1 MIQGTVKKVEWIN
14 PHSWI
19 TIDVKTANGAVETW
33 EIEAG
38 APNAMFRR
46 GFNKDS
52 LPIGTEIVVT
62 GYLAKNGLH
71 RINGRDL
78 TFPDGRKLF
87 MPTSNPFREESPKRR
102 ISKARVA
109 AAGRHVREMTSLLL
123 SVCLVSP
130 AIGSRLLFKPVATI
144 SQIMSAITLPY
155 SDALVYI
162 QRNPPQNRSRLGDA
176 GSAGADACRIRKPD
190 NDERAA
196 PKIRASG

>member
-1 MIQGTVKKVEWIN
+1 MTNRFFSAVATAACGVLLFVATVPAWAHHSFAAEYDADMPAKIQGIVKKVEWIN

-78 TFPDGRKLF
+78 TFPDGKKLF
-87 MPTSNPFREESPKRR
+87 MPTSNPFQGGESEK
-102 ISKARVA
+102 K
-109 AAGRHVREMTSLLL
+109 
-123 SVCLVSP
+123 
-130 AIGSRLLFKPVATI
+130 
-144 SQIMSAITLPY
+144 
-155 SDALVYI
+155 D
-162 QRNPPQNRSRLGDA
+162 
-176 GSAGADACRIRKPD
+176 
-190 NDERAA
+190 
-196 PKIRASG
+196 

>member
-1 MIQGTVKKVEWIN
+1 MARTFFGVTLSVACGALLFISTVPAWAHHSFAAEYDADKPAKIQGTVKKVEWIN

-19 TIDVKTANGAVETW
+19 TIDVKLPDGTLQTW

-71 RINGRDL
+71 RVNGRDL

-87 MPTSNPFREESPKRR
+87 MATSNPF
-102 ISKARVA
+102 
-109 AAGRHVREMTSLLL
+109 AG
-123 SVCLVSP
+123 
-130 AIGSRLLFKPVATI
+130 
-144 SQIMSAITLPY
+144 
-155 SDALVYI
+155 D
-162 QRNPPQNRSRLGDA
+162 
-176 GSAGADACRIRKPD
+176 PD
-190 NDERAA
+190 KNE
-196 PKIRASG
+196 K

>member
-1 MIQGTVKKVEWIN
+1 MTRIFFGVTLAAVCGALLFASTVPAWAHHSFAAEYDADKPTKIQGTVKKVEWIN

-19 TIDVKTANGAVETW
+19 TIDVKDPDGTVQTW

-52 LPIGTEIVVT
+52 LPVGTEIVVT

-87 MPTSNPFREESPKRR
+87 MATSNPF
-102 ISKARVA
+102 
-109 AAGRHVREMTSLLL
+109 AG
-123 SVCLVSP
+123 
-130 AIGSRLLFKPVATI
+130 
-144 SQIMSAITLPY
+144 
-155 SDALVYI
+155 D
-162 QRNPPQNRSRLGDA
+162 
-176 GSAGADACRIRKPD
+176 PD
-190 NDERAA
+190 KD
-196 PKIRASG
+196 KD

>member
-1 MIQGTVKKVEWIN
+1 MTNRFFSAVAAAACGVLLFVATDPAWAHHSFAAEYDADMPGKNQGTVTNVEWSN

-19 TIDVKTANGAVETW
+19 TIDVKKENGAVETW

-78 TFPDGRKLF
+78 TFPDGKKLF
-87 MPTSNPFREESPKRR
+87 MPTSNPFQGGESEK
-102 ISKARVA
+102 K
-109 AAGRHVREMTSLLL
+109 
-123 SVCLVSP
+123 
-130 AIGSRLLFKPVATI
+130 
-144 SQIMSAITLPY
+144 
-155 SDALVYI
+155 D
-162 QRNPPQNRSRLGDA
+162 
-176 GSAGADACRIRKPD
+176 
-190 NDERAA
+190 
-196 PKIRASG
+196 

>member
-1 MIQGTVKKVEWIN
+1 MNRAFLLSLAAVGAGVLLFVSTPLAWAHHSFASEYDADKPAKIQGTVKKVEWIN

-19 TIDVKTANGAVETW
+19 TIDVKNPDGTTTTW

-78 TFPDGRKLF
+78 TFPDGKKLF
-87 MPTSNPFREESPKRR
+87 MPTSNPFQGGESEK
-102 ISKARVA
+102 K
-109 AAGRHVREMTSLLL
+109 
-123 SVCLVSP
+123 
-130 AIGSRLLFKPVATI
+130 
-144 SQIMSAITLPY
+144 
-155 SDALVYI
+155 D
-162 QRNPPQNRSRLGDA
+162 
-176 GSAGADACRIRKPD
+176 
-190 NDERAA
+190 
-196 PKIRASG
+196 